1 MVEKDYNKNRPM
13 VEKRKCNMKKI
24 SSLIVKKR
32 MMILIISLVLLIPSV
47 FGYISTKINYDLLT
61 YLPKEIDTMKGQD
74 ILKEDFGTGAFSM
87 LVSENMKPK
96 EVSALKEKIQDVPHV
111 KDVIWYDSLLD
122 TSVPMEM
129 LPKDLYEAFNHGD
142 ATLLMI
148 LYDDT
153 SSAEGTM
160 DAVREIRKIADE
172 RVFLSGMTAVLVD
185 TQALSEAEAPL
196 YVLLAV
202 VLCAITLMLAMDSWL
217 VPFVFLASIGIA
229 IVYNLGS
236 NLFLGQISY
245 VTKALAAVLQL
256 GVTMDYSIFL
266 WHSYEK
272 YAETEDKEKAM
283 AHAIEDTMSSVIGSS
298 VTTIAGFIALC
309 FMSFTLGLDLGI
321 VMAKGVLLGVVCC
334 LTVLPAMILVFD
346 KPLRK
351 TKHKAL
357 LPDLKGIATFSI
369 GHEKIVLI
377 LCALL
382 LIPVVHGYRNTPVYY
397 NLDSSLPRDLASIQ
411 ANEKLKE
418 EFNMNSTHMLLMD
431 AGVEEKKVMEMADEM
446 KKEDGVKF
454 VLGLNTVKGP
464 LIPEEFVP
472 EKLKDALISD
482 NYQLLLI
489 GSEYEVASEAVNNQ
503 VAKLTEIAKAYD
515 PESMLIGEAPCTKDL
530 IEITDHDFNTVS
542 TVSIGVIFLII
553 AIVFR
558 SVSLPALL
566 VAVIE
571 FGIMINMGI
580 PAYTG
585 SKIPFIASIV
595 IGTIQLGSTVDY
607 AILITTKYRRS
618 RTAGVPVRKAVTD
631 AVNESAKSVMVSALA
646 FFASTFGVGMYSNID
661 MISSLCTLMSRG
673 ALISMLCVLLVLPSV
688 LVAFDGIITKT
699 TLAQKV

>member
-1 MVEKDYNKNRPM
+1 
-13 VEKRKCNMKKI
+13 MKKL

-47 FGYISTKINYDLLT
+47 LGYISTKINYDLLT

-74 ILKEDFGTGAFSM
+74 ILKEDFNTGAFSM
-87 LVSENMKPK
+87 LVSENMKAK
-96 EVSALKEKIQDVPHV
+96 DVTALKEKIEEVPHV

-122 TSVPMEM
+122 PSVPMEM
-129 LPKDLYEAFNHGD
+129 LPKDLYEAFNNGD

-153 SSAEGTM
+153 SSADGTM
-160 DAVREIRKIADE
+160 EAVREIRKIADE
-172 RVFLSGMTAVLVD
+172 RVFVSGMTAVLVD

-202 VLCAITLMLAMDSWL
+202 ILCALTLMLAMDSWL
-217 VPFVFLASIGIA
+217 IPFVFLASIGIA
-229 IVYNLGS
+229 IIYNLGS

-272 YAETEDKEKAM
+272 YAENEDKEEAM

-321 VMAKGVLLGVVCC
+321 VMAKGVLLGVISC

-351 TKHKAL
+351 TAHKAF
-357 LPDLKGIATFSI
+357 LPDLKGIGSFSI
-369 GHEKIVLI
+369 KHEKIVL
-377 LCALL
+377 LLVALL

-397 NLDSSLPRDLASIQ
+397 NLDSSLPRDLPSIV

-431 AGVEEKKVMEMADEM
+431 ADIEEKKVMEMADEM

-464 LIPEEFVP
+464 LIPDEFVP
-472 EKLKDALISD
+472 AKLKDALISE
-482 NYQLLLI
+482 NNQLLLI
-489 GSEYEVASEAVNNQ
+489 GSEYEVASEEVNEQ
-503 VAKLTEIAKAYD
+503 VNKLTQIAKSYD
-515 PESMLIGEAPCTKDL
+515 PDSMLIGEAPCTKDL

-558 SVSLPALL
+558 SISLPALL

-607 AILITTKYRRS
+607 AILITTKYRRE
-618 RTAGVPVRKAVTD
+618 RTAGTPVKEAVRKAVD
-631 AVNESAKSVMVSALA
+631 ESAKSVMVSALA

-673 ALISMLCVLLVLPSV
+673 ALISMACVLLVLPSV
-688 LVAFDGIITKT
+688 LVVFDGIIMKT
-699 TLAQKV
+699 TLAQRG

>member
-1 MVEKDYNKNRPM
+1 
-13 VEKRKCNMKKI
+13 MKKI

-369 GHEKIVLI
+369 SHEKIVLI

-673 ALISMLCVLLVLPSV
+673 ALISMLCVLLVLPAV

>member
-1 MVEKDYNKNRPM
+1 
-13 VEKRKCNMKKI
+13 MKKI

-217 VPFVFLASIGIA
+217 VPFVFLVSIGIA

-661 MISSLCTLMSRG
+661 MISSLCLLMARG
-673 ALISMLCVLLVLPSV
+673 ALISMLVVILILPSMYMI
-688 LVAFDGIITKT
+688 FDKPICRT
-699 TLAQKV
+699 TAGMRDIKHKEA

>member
-1 MVEKDYNKNRPM
+1 
-13 VEKRKCNMKKI
+13 
-24 SSLIVKKR
+24 
-32 MMILIISLVLLIPSV
+32 
-47 FGYISTKINYDLLT
+47 
-61 YLPKEIDTMKGQD
+61 MKGQD

-472 EKLKDALISD
+472 EKLEDALISD

-530 IEITDHDFNTVS
+530 IEITDYDFNTVS

-673 ALISMLCVLLVLPSV
+673 ALISMLCVLLVLPAV

>member
-1 MVEKDYNKNRPM
+1 
-13 VEKRKCNMKKI
+13 MKKI

-129 LPKDLYEAFNHGD
+129 LPKDLFEAFNHGD

-229 IVYNLGS
+229 IIYNLGS

-431 AGVEEKKVMEMADEM
+431 AGVEKKKVMEMADEM

-673 ALISMLCVLLVLPSV
+673 ALISMLCVLLVLPAV

>member
-1 MVEKDYNKNRPM
+1 
-13 VEKRKCNMKKI
+13 MKKL

-47 FGYISTKINYDLLT
+47 IGYISTKINYDLLT

-87 LVSENMKPK
+87 LVSENMKAK
-96 EVSALKEKIQDVPHV
+96 DVTALKEKIEEVPHV

-122 TSVPMEM
+122 PSVPMEM
-129 LPKDLYEAFNHGD
+129 LPKDLYEAFNNGD

-153 SSAEGTM
+153 SSADGTM
-160 DAVREIRKIADE
+160 EAVREIRKIADE
-172 RVFLSGMTAVLVD
+172 RVFVSGMTAVLVD

-202 VLCAITLMLAMDSWL
+202 ILCALTLMLTMDSWL
-217 VPFVFLASIGIA
+217 IPFVFLASIGMA

-272 YAETEDKEKAM
+272 YAETEDKEEAM
-283 AHAIEDTMSSVIGSS
+283 AHAIEDTLSSVIGSS

-321 VMAKGVLLGVVCC
+321 VMAKGVLLGVLSC
-334 LTVLPAMILVFD
+334 LTVLPALILVFD

-351 TKHKAL
+351 TAHKAL
-357 LPDLKGIATFSI
+357 LPDLKGIGSFSI
-369 GHEKIVLI
+369 RHEKIVLI
-377 LCALL
+377 LVALL
-382 LIPVVHGYRNTPVYY
+382 LIPVIHGYRNTPVYY
-397 NLDSSLPRDLASIQ
+397 NLDSSLPRNLPSIA

-431 AGVEEKKVMEMADEM
+431 ADIEEKKVLEMADEM

-464 LIPEEFVP
+464 LIPDEFVP
-472 EKLKDALISD
+472 AKLKDSLISE
-482 NYQLLLI
+482 NNQLLLI
-489 GSEYEVASEAVNNQ
+489 GSEYEVASEEVNEQ
-503 VAKLTEIAKAYD
+503 VNRLTQIAKSYD
-515 PESMLIGEAPCTKDL
+515 PDSMLIGEAPCTKDL

-607 AILITTKYRRS
+607 AILITTKYRRE
-618 RTAGVPVRKAVTD
+618 RTAGTPVKEAVTKAID
-631 AVNESAKSVMVSALA
+631 ESAKSVMVSALA
-646 FFASTFGVGMYSNID
+646 FFASTFGVGLYSNID

-673 ALISMLCVLLVLPSV
+673 ALISMACVLLVLPSV
-688 LVAFDGIITKT
+688 LVVCDGIIMKT
-699 TLAQKV
+699 TLAQRG

>member
-1 MVEKDYNKNRPM
+1 
-13 VEKRKCNMKKI
+13 MKKI

-47 FGYISTKINYDLLT
+47 FGYISTKVNYDLLT

-74 ILKEDFGTGAFSM
+74 ILKEDFGTGALSM

-111 KDVIWYDSLLD
+111 KDVIWCDSLLD

-321 VMAKGVLLGVVCC
+321 AMAKGVLLGVVCC

-673 ALISMLCVLLVLPSV
+673 ALISMLCVLLVLPAV

>member
-1 MVEKDYNKNRPM
+1 
-13 VEKRKCNMKKI
+13 MKKI

-321 VMAKGVLLGVVCC
+321 VMAKGVLLGVICC

-346 KPLRK
+346 GPLRK

-472 EKLKDALISD
+472 EKLEDALISD

-558 SVSLPALL
+558 SISLPALL

>member
-1 MVEKDYNKNRPM
+1 
-13 VEKRKCNMKKI
+13 MKKI

-129 LPKDLYEAFNHGD
+129 LPKDLFEAFNHGD

-229 IVYNLGS
+229 IIYNLGS

-607 AILITTKYRRS
+607 AILITTEYRRS

-673 ALISMLCVLLVLPSV
+673 ALISMLCVLLVLPAV

>member
-1 MVEKDYNKNRPM
+1 
-13 VEKRKCNMKKI
+13 MKKI

-321 VMAKGVLLGVVCC
+321 VMAKGVLLGVICC

-472 EKLKDALISD
+472 EKLEDALISD

-553 AIVFR
+553 AVVFR
-558 SVSLPALL
+558 SISLPALL

>member
-1 MVEKDYNKNRPM
+1 
-13 VEKRKCNMKKI
+13 MKKI

-129 LPKDLYEAFNHGD
+129 LPKDLFEAFNHGD

-673 ALISMLCVLLVLPSV
+673 ALISMLCVLLVLPAV

>member
-1 MVEKDYNKNRPM
+1 
-13 VEKRKCNMKKI
+13 MKKI

-111 KDVIWYDSLLD
+111 KDVIWCDSLLD

-397 NLDSSLPRDLASIQ
+397 NLDSSLPRELASIQ

-673 ALISMLCVLLVLPSV
+673 ALISMLCVLLVLPAV

>member
-1 MVEKDYNKNRPM
+1 M

-47 FGYISTKINYDLLT
+47 LGYISTKINYDLLT

-217 VPFVFLASIGIA
+217 VPFVFLVSIGIA

-334 LTVLPAMILVFD
+334 LTILPAMILVFD

-673 ALISMLCVLLVLPSV
+673 ALISMLCVLLVLPAV

>member
-1 MVEKDYNKNRPM
+1 
-13 VEKRKCNMKKI
+13 MKKI

-47 FGYISTKINYDLLT
+47 LGYISTKINYDLLT

-196 YVLLAV
+196 YVLLAI

-217 VPFVFLASIGIA
+217 IPFVFLASIGIA

-321 VMAKGVLLGVVCC
+321 AMAKGVLLGVVCC

-566 VAVIE
+566 VAIIE

-673 ALISMLCVLLVLPSV
+673 ALISMLCVLLVLPAV

>member
-1 MVEKDYNKNRPM
+1 
-13 VEKRKCNMKKI
+13 MKKI

-217 VPFVFLASIGIA
+217 VPFVFLVSIGIA

-558 SVSLPALL
+558 SVSLPA
-566 VAVIE
+566 
-571 FGIMINMGI
+571 
-580 PAYTG
+580 
-585 SKIPFIASIV
+585 
-595 IGTIQLGSTVDY
+595 
-607 AILITTKYRRS
+607 
-618 RTAGVPVRKAVTD
+618 
-631 AVNESAKSVMVSALA
+631 
-646 FFASTFGVGMYSNID
+646 
-661 MISSLCTLMSRG
+661 
-673 ALISMLCVLLVLPSV
+673 V

>member
-1 MVEKDYNKNRPM
+1 
-13 VEKRKCNMKKI
+13 MKKI

-122 TSVPMEM
+122 TSVPMDM

-673 ALISMLCVLLVLPSV
+673 ALISMLCVLLVLPAV

>member
-1 MVEKDYNKNRPM
+1 
-13 VEKRKCNMKKI
+13 MKKI

-321 VMAKGVLLGVVCC
+321 VMAKGVLLGVICC

-346 KPLRK
+346 GPLRK

-558 SVSLPALL
+558 SFSLPALL

-673 ALISMLCVLLVLPSV
+673 ALISMLCVLLVLPAV

>member
-1 MVEKDYNKNRPM
+1 M

-47 FGYISTKINYDLLT
+47 LGYISTKINYDLLT

-217 VPFVFLASIGIA
+217 IPFVFLASIGIA

-382 LIPVVHGYRNTPVYY
+382 LIPIVHGYRNTPVYY

-472 EKLKDALISD
+472 EKLEDALISD

-558 SVSLPALL
+558 SISLPALL

>member
-1 MVEKDYNKNRPM
+1 
-13 VEKRKCNMKKI
+13 MKKI

-47 FGYISTKINYDLLT
+47 LGYISTKINYDLLT

-472 EKLKDALISD
+472 EELKDALISD

-673 ALISMLCVLLVLPSV
+673 ALISMLCVLLVLPAV

>member
-1 MVEKDYNKNRPM
+1 
-13 VEKRKCNMKKI
+13 MKKI

-47 FGYISTKINYDLLT
+47 FGYISTKVNYDLLT

-129 LPKDLYEAFNHGD
+129 LPKDLFEAFNHGD

-229 IVYNLGS
+229 IIYNLGS

-334 LTVLPAMILVFD
+334 LTVLPAMILVVD

-489 GSEYEVASEAVNNQ
+489 GSEYEVASEPVNNQ

-673 ALISMLCVLLVLPSV
+673 ALISMLCVLLVLPAV

>member
-1 MVEKDYNKNRPM
+1 
-13 VEKRKCNMKKI
+13 MKKI

-431 AGVEEKKVMEMADEM
+431 AGVEEKKVMEMSDEM

-673 ALISMLCVLLVLPSV
+673 ALISMLCVLLVLPAV
-688 LVAFDGIITKT
+688 LVAFDGIIIKT

>member
-1 MVEKDYNKNRPM
+1 
-13 VEKRKCNMKKI
+13 MKKI

-129 LPKDLYEAFNHGD
+129 LPKDLFEAFNHGD

-334 LTVLPAMILVFD
+334 LTVLPAMILVVD

-673 ALISMLCVLLVLPSV
+673 ALISMLCVLLVLPAV

>member
-1 MVEKDYNKNRPM
+1 
-13 VEKRKCNMKKI
+13 MKKI

-47 FGYISTKINYDLLT
+47 LGYISTKINYDLLT

-217 VPFVFLASIGIA
+217 IPFVFLASIGIA

-382 LIPVVHGYRNTPVYY
+382 LIPIVHGYRNTPVYY

-472 EKLKDALISD
+472 EKLEDALISD

-558 SVSLPALL
+558 SISLPALL

>member
-1 MVEKDYNKNRPM
+1 
-13 VEKRKCNMKKI
+13 MKKI

-321 VMAKGVLLGVVCC
+321 AMAKGVLLGVVCC

-646 FFASTFGVGMYSNID
+646 FFASTFGVGMYSNIN
-661 MISSLCTLMSRG
+661 MISSLCILMSRG
-673 ALISMLCVLLVLPSV
+673 ALISMLCVLLVLPAV
-688 LVAFDGIITKT
+688 LVEFDGIIIKT

>member
-1 MVEKDYNKNRPM
+1 M

-47 FGYISTKINYDLLT
+47 LGYISTKINYDLLT

-217 VPFVFLASIGIA
+217 VPFVFLVSIGIA

-382 LIPVVHGYRNTPVYY
+382 LIPIVHGYRNTPVYY

>member
-1 MVEKDYNKNRPM
+1 
-13 VEKRKCNMKKI
+13 MKKI

-217 VPFVFLASIGIA
+217 IPFVFLASIGIA

-334 LTVLPAMILVFD
+334 LTVLPALILVFD

-377 LCALL
+377 FCALL

>member
-1 MVEKDYNKNRPM
+1 
-13 VEKRKCNMKKI
+13 MKKI

-217 VPFVFLASIGIA
+217 IPFVFLASIGIA

-334 LTVLPAMILVFD
+334 LTVLPALILVFD

-431 AGVEEKKVMEMADEM
+431 AGVEEKKVMEMSDEM

-472 EKLKDALISD
+472 EKLEDALISD

-558 SVSLPALL
+558 SISLPALL

-673 ALISMLCVLLVLPSV
+673 ALISMLCVLLVLPAV
-688 LVAFDGIITKT
+688 LVAFDGIIIKT

>member
-1 MVEKDYNKNRPM
+1 
-13 VEKRKCNMKKI
+13 MKKI

-87 LVSENMKPK
+87 LVSENMEPK

-217 VPFVFLASIGIA
+217 VPFVFLVSIGIA

-673 ALISMLCVLLVLPSV
+673 ALISMLCVLLVLPAV

>member
-1 MVEKDYNKNRPM
+1 M

-122 TSVPMEM
+122 TSVPMDM

-217 VPFVFLASIGIA
+217 VPFVFLVSIGIA

-673 ALISMLCVLLVLPSV
+673 ALISMLCVLLVLPAV

>member
-1 MVEKDYNKNRPM
+1 
-13 VEKRKCNMKKI
+13 MKKI

-129 LPKDLYEAFNHGD
+129 LPKDLYEAFNHAD

-357 LPDLKGIATFSI
+357 LPDLKGIATLSI

-673 ALISMLCVLLVLPSV
+673 ALISMLCVLLVLPAV

>member
-1 MVEKDYNKNRPM
+1 
-13 VEKRKCNMKKI
+13 MKKI

-334 LTVLPAMILVFD
+334 LTVLPALILVFD

-431 AGVEEKKVMEMADEM
+431 AGVEEKNVMEMADEM

-673 ALISMLCVLLVLPSV
+673 ALISMLCVLLVLPAV

-699 TLAQKV
+699 TLAQKD

>member
-1 MVEKDYNKNRPM
+1 
-13 VEKRKCNMKKI
+13 MKKI

-47 FGYISTKINYDLLT
+47 FGYISTKVNYDLLT

-129 LPKDLYEAFNHGD
+129 LPKDLFEAFNHGD

-217 VPFVFLASIGIA
+217 VPIVFLASIGIA

-646 FFASTFGVGMYSNID
+646 FFASTFGVGMYSNIE

-673 ALISMLCVLLVLPSV
+673 ALISMLCVLLVLPAV

>member
-1 MVEKDYNKNRPM
+1 
-13 VEKRKCNMKKI
+13 MKKI

-397 NLDSSLPRDLASIQ
+397 NLDSSLPRELASIQ

-673 ALISMLCVLLVLPSV
+673 ALISMLCVLLVLPAV

>member
-1 MVEKDYNKNRPM
+1 
-13 VEKRKCNMKKI
+13 MKKI

-129 LPKDLYEAFNHGD
+129 LPKDLFEAFNHGD

-558 SVSLPALL
+558 SFSLPALL

-673 ALISMLCVLLVLPSV
+673 ALISMLCVLLVLPAV

>member
-1 MVEKDYNKNRPM
+1 
-13 VEKRKCNMKKI
+13 MKKI

-129 LPKDLYEAFNHGD
+129 LPKDLFEAFNHGD

-334 LTVLPAMILVFD
+334 LTVLPAMILVVD

-431 AGVEEKKVMEMADEM
+431 AGVEEKNVMEMADEM

-673 ALISMLCVLLVLPSV
+673 ALISMLCVLLVLPAV

>member
-1 MVEKDYNKNRPM
+1 
-13 VEKRKCNMKKI
+13 MKKI

-47 FGYISTKINYDLLT
+47 LGYISTKINYDLLT

>member
-1 MVEKDYNKNRPM
+1 
-13 VEKRKCNMKKI
+13 MKKI

-111 KDVIWYDSLLD
+111 KDVIWCDSLLD

-272 YAETEDKEKAM
+272 YVETEDKEKAM

-397 NLDSSLPRDLASIQ
+397 NLDSSLPRELASIQ

-464 LIPEEFVP
+464 MIPEEFVP

-566 VAVIE
+566 VAIIE

-673 ALISMLCVLLVLPSV
+673 ALISMLCVLLVLPAV